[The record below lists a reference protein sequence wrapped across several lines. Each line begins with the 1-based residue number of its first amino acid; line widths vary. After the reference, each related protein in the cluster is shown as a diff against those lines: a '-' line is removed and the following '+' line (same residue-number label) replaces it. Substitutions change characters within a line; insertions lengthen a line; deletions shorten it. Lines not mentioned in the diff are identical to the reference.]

1 MIGAAFFGKKR
12 AQPDSNKPN
21 PCEKILRGRRLTE
34 ATDQK
39 SMEHRQ
45 FVLVEALASHRD
57 R

>member
-21 PCEKILRGRRLTE
+21 PCEKILRERRLAE